1 MAVDIKQVSRKILE
15 DVFAMGKVDYLDQVC
30 DASFKS
36 HDPLTGDSDL
46 AGLKRDVQ
54 TYRSAFPDLSGTVL
68 GLCAEGDTVCMHW
81 RMTGTHQK
89 AFLGIE
95 PTGKRLSVDG
105 ISFDRYRNG
114 KLVESFSQW
123 DTLKFLQGLGV
134 IPEISL
140 TKGKIVAPERRPHA

>member
-1 MAVDIKQVSRKILE
+1 MAVDIKQVSRRILE
-15 DVFAMGKVDYLDQVC
+15 DVFVKGNVDYLDQVC
-30 DASFKS
+30 DPSFKA
-36 HDPLTGDSDL
+36 HDPLTGDCDI
-46 AGLKRDVQ
+46 AGFKRDAT
-54 TYRSAFPDLSGTVL
+54 TYRAAFPDMAATVL
-68 GLCAEGDTVCMHW
+68 GVCAEGDTVCMLW

-95 PTGKRLSVDG
+95 PTNKRLSVEG

-140 TKGKIVAPERRPHA
+140 AKGKAAPERRPHA